1 MELNKKNME
10 KIIILIAFGIGLY
23 SLINSIPVIWEFIKH
38 IFHLMFPFVL
48 GGVFAFILNIPMTK
62 IENFITEKQEN
73 SKIKLPAR
81 AISIIL
87 SLAIFIGVILG
98 ICFLLI
104 PELIENIQLLL
115 KNIPA
120 FIENIQVWVLELVE
134 NYPEIQKQI
143 ADVFKDTANFNNIM
157 VNVLNYVINGS
168 LSFIT
173 NIVSSI
179 FTVFTALVFAI
190 YMLSQKE
197 YLLKG
202 IKKLMYA
209 YMKKEHVEK
218 IMSIGSLA
226 NKTFSKFI
234 SGQCVEAVILG
245 CIFFVILTVL
255 RFPYALIISVLTSV
269 TALIPM
275 FGALIAMV
283 IGALLI
289 AVTNPIQALLFIL
302 VFQIIQQIEN
312 NFIYPKVVG
321 KSVGLASIW
330 TLMAVILGGSLMGIT
345 GMVIGLPLAS
355 ILYAILREETNE
367 RLENKKIKIKL
378 K

>member
-1 MELNKKNME
+1 MELNKGNM
-10 KIIILIAFGIGLY
+10 KKLMILITFGIGLFW
-23 SLINSIPVIWEFIKH
+23 LLDSIPVILDSISHILKLLVPFI
-38 IFHLMFPFVL
+38 L
-48 GGVFAFILNIPMTK
+48 GGIIAFILNIPMTK
-62 IENFITEKQEN
+62 IETFIKSKLKKKN
-73 SKIKLPAR
+73 SKFPIRTVSITLSLV
-81 AISIIL
+81 IFVGIIL
-87 SLAIFIGVILG
+87 LIS
-98 ICFLLI
+98 FLLI
-104 PELIENIQLLL
+104 PELIENIQLLI

-120 FIENIQVWVLELVE
+120 FFADIENWLLELVDS
-134 NYPEIQKQI
+134 YPDIQKQVE
-143 ADVFKDTANFNNIM
+143 DTFKNTTNFNDVTVTI
-157 VNVLNYVINGS
+157 LNYIINGS
-168 LSFIT
+168 LNFIT
-173 NIVSSI
+173 NLISSL
-179 FTVFTALVFAI
+179 FTFFTAIVFAV

-197 YLLKG
+197 YLQRG
-202 IKKLMYA
+202 VKKIMYA